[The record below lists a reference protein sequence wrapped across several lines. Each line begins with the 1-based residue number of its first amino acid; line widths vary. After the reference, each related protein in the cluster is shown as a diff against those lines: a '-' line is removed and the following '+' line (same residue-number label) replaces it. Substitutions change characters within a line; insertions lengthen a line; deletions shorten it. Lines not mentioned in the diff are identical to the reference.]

1 MRSCNLSFCFLLV
14 TGTFGWSQVQPA
26 YDSQQHRGDVYAGFW
41 YVSNDAGFTGTSVGA
56 NNGWKAGVD
65 ANAYRWLA
73 VSAEFGMGFGKV
85 TNASSTTYTFLIGPR
100 VSLPLRRMSRLTPF
114 ADALVG
120 GTHASIGNSADSL
133 KSGSSFTTS
142 LDGGVDYQFLKRIS
156 WRAQL
161 GYLYST
167 KITHINDEVQNV
179 PNPPAWH
186 LQIFTG
192 PTFRF

>member
-1 MRSCNLSFCFLLV
+1 MHSRSLALCLLLA
-14 TGTFGWSQVQPA
+14 TGTLGWSQARPV
-26 YDSQQHRGDVYAGFW
+26 YDSQQQRGDVYAGFW

-56 NNGWKAGVD
+56 NNGWKAGLDV
-65 ANAYRWLA
+65 NASKWFA
-73 VSAEFGMGFGKV
+73 VTGEFGMGFGQV

-100 VSLPLRRMSRLTPF
+100 VSLPLRKMARLTPY

-120 GTHASIGNSADSL
+120 GTHASIGNSPDSL

-142 LDGGVDYQFLKRIS
+142 LDGGIDYRFLKRIS

-186 LQIFTG
+186 LELFSG
-192 PTFRF
+192 PAFRF